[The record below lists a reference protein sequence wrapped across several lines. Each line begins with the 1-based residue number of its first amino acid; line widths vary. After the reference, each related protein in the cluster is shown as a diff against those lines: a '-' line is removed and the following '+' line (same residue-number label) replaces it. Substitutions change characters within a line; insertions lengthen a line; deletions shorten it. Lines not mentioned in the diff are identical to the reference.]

1 MCGEGAPIGR
11 TVVNSFQL
19 CLSVRVANK
28 RSCGVAQTGPA
39 AGHGSNAMS
48 AIKPIAITSLAE
60 EAFGK
65 LVQAITSGE
74 FQPGQKLSESEL
86 ARRLGISRGP
96 LREALGRLEG
106 RLVMRTPRLGVSVI
120 DFNRHDLEQL
130 FLVREALE
138 GMAARLAAERMTGA
152 ELAHLREL
160 LTHHASQPELAAGS
174 AYYQRSRDEDY
185 HFTIVRAA
193 RCERL
198 EQLLLD
204 ELYYQLRIHRLRS
217 STRPGRA
224 QQALGEH
231 REVLEALAARNPDA
245 AEGTMR
251 HHIRNARVSALSV
264 LDEDL
269 EPAVPRA
276 RKAARR

>member
-1 MCGEGAPIGR
+1 
-11 TVVNSFQL
+11 
-19 CLSVRVANK
+19 
-28 RSCGVAQTGPA
+28 
-39 AGHGSNAMS
+39 MS
-48 AIKPIAITSLAE
+48 ALKPIAITSLAE

-74 FQPGQKLSESEL
+74 FEPGQKLSESEL

-120 DFNRHDLEQL
+120 DFSRQDLEQL
-130 FLVREALE
+130 FVVREALE
-138 GMAARLAAERMTGA
+138 GMAARLAAERMTAG
-152 ELAHLREL
+152 ELARLRDL
-160 LTHHASQPELAAGS
+160 LQSHANQPELAAGS
-174 AYYQRSRDEDY
+174 AYHQRSRDEDF

-198 EQLLLD
+198 EQMLLD
-204 ELYYQLRIHRLRS
+204 ELYYQLRLQRLRS

-224 QQALGEH
+224 KQALGEH
-231 REVLEALAARNPDA
+231 REILEALASRNPET

-251 HHIRNARVSALSV
+251 HHIRNARLSALSV
-264 LDEDL
+264 LDEQGR
-269 EPAVPRA
+269 EAAQPRRRAVR
-276 RKAARR
+276 

>member
-1 MCGEGAPIGR
+1 
-11 TVVNSFQL
+11 
-19 CLSVRVANK
+19 
-28 RSCGVAQTGPA
+28 
-39 AGHGSNAMS
+39 MS
-48 AIKPIAITSLAE
+48 ALKPIAITSLAE

-74 FQPGQKLSESEL
+74 FEPGQKLSESEL

-120 DFNRHDLEQL
+120 DFNRQDLEQL

-138 GMAARLAAERMTGA
+138 GMAARLAAERMTAA

-160 LTHHASQPELAAGS
+160 LEHHASQPELALGF
-174 AYYQRSRDEDY
+174 AYHQRSSDEDY

-198 EQLLLD
+198 EQMLLD
-204 ELYYQLRIHRLRS
+204 ELYYQLRLQRLRS

-231 REVLEALAARNPDA
+231 REILEALASRNPDA

-251 HHIRNARVSALSV
+251 HHIRNARLSALAILDQEGENGTQPQSV
-264 LDEDL
+264 SRHL
-269 EPAVPRA
+269 
-276 RKAARR
+276 